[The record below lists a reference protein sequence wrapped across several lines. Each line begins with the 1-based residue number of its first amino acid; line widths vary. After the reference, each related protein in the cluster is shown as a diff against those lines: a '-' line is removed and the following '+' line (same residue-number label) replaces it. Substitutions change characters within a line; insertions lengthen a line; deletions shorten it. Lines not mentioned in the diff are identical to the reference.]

1 MYLAKMPRIRGAI
14 HLTVMNAMGMAR
26 IQCQNH
32 DSHETK
38 GACRCVTVNV
48 IMPVAMTAV
57 NNCVRA
63 VSMIYLRKRA
73 IISQNA
79 DAATKPNMTPRITLA
94 ASGMNGSI

>member
-1 MYLAKMPRIRGAI
+1 MPRIRGLI
-14 HLTVMNAMGMAR
+14 HLTVANAMGMAT
-26 IQCQNH
+26 IQCN
-32 DSHETK
+32 SHNSQLIK

-57 NNCVRA
+57 RNCVTA

-73 IISQNA
+73 MTSQNA

>member
-1 MYLAKMPRIRGAI
+1 MLRIRGLI
-14 HLTVMNAMGMAR
+14 HLTVANAMGMAR

-32 DSHETK
+32 SSHATN

-57 NNCVRA
+57 RNCVRA
-63 VSMIYLRKRA
+63 VSMDYLRKRA
-73 IISQNA
+73 MTSQNA